1 MKLVAIKEN
10 HLFGKAYAKGK
21 RYTTRLV
28 SVYCL
33 KDLASGKI
41 KKQLRLDTPTNRI
54 GISASKKVGGAV
66 QRNRAKRVVRAGL
79 AQLSERY
86 SIRGGN
92 LIVIAVRASAVN
104 AKSTDIEKDLFY
116 AFKKLDLIN
125 FNKDPE
131 AL

>member
-1 MKLVAIKEN
+1 MKPIAIKEN

-41 KKQLRLDTPTNRI
+41 KKELRLDSPTNRI

-66 QRNRAKRVVRAGL
+66 QRNRAKRIVRAGL
-79 AQLSERY
+79 AQLLKKY
-86 SIRGGN
+86 KVRGGN
-92 LIVIAVRASAVN
+92 LIVIAVRAAAVD
-104 AKSTDIEKDLFY
+104 AKSTDLEKDLIY
-116 AFKKLDLIN
+116 AFKKLGLII
-125 FNKDPE
+125 FDKEPE
-131 AL
+131 AV

>member
-1 MKLVAIKEN
+1 MKPIAIKEN

-41 KKQLRLDTPTNRI
+41 KKELRLDSPTNRI

-66 QRNRAKRVVRAGL
+66 QRNRAKRIVRAGL
-79 AQLSERY
+79 AQLLKKY
-86 SIRGGN
+86 KVRGGN
-92 LIVIAVRASAVN
+92 LIVIAVRAAAVD
-104 AKSTDIEKDLFY
+104 AKSTDLEKDLMY
-116 AFKKLDLIN
+116 AFKKLGLII
-125 FNKDPE
+125 FDKEPE
-131 AL
+131 AV